1 MGIGQTTLLIGAV
14 VACLLA
20 ALGAAIGA
28 YRSVKNTKGPRERAF
43 MAKTALGLSVGVV
56 LFLALVLG
64 SPRLSS
70 SSLWWILLIASF
82 TVASVACNRRQAR
95 IRAEEAQA
103 RDQRQESAQG
113 AAAPDSRLT
122 ARNVALAVAALFVL
136 AGVALWRWSP
146 GMQYIRMTCA
156 LMDGDAAAVAKRLDQ
171 GLPVMTRAYD
181 GETFLQLAACR
192 GQSEVARVLLDRGA
206 ELEAKDR
213 HGRTPLFMAAQFG
226 HAGVAAMLLE
236 RGANVNAKSA
246 QGWTPLKA
254 ALAAGH
260 TQVADLLRSRGATEE

>member
-56 LFLALVLG
+56 LFLALFLG
-64 SPRLSS
+64 SPKLSVPL
-70 SSLWWILLIASF
+70 LWWVLFVVAF

-95 IRAEEAQA
+95 IKAEEAQSGV
-103 RDQRQESAQG
+103 QGQEASQG
-113 AAAPDSRLT
+113 AAAPEPRPT
-122 ARNVALAVAALFVL
+122 ARNVALAGAALFVV
-136 AGVALWRWSP
+136 AGVVLWRWSP
-146 GMQYIRMTCA
+146 GVQCIRMTCA

-171 GLPVMTRAYD
+171 GLPVMTRAHD
-181 GETFLQLAACR
+181 GETFLQLAAWR
-192 GQSEVARVLLDRGA
+192 GQPEVAKVLLDRGA

-226 HAGVAAMLLE
+226 HAGVATLLLE
-236 RGANVNAKSA
+236 RGANVQARNA

-254 ALAAGH
+254 ALAGGH
-260 TQVADLLRSRGATEE
+260 TQVADILRSRGAGEE